1 MKQLI
6 YFIKFFSPPHSLCHT
21 SNFVSQQEARPFD
34 QKIYFVF
41 FQFQFWLQDISMSAF
56 NIFSTRALSSWFA
69 KKTSLVFFS
78 FNEYL
83 NVCIQ
88 HLFKKS
94 PSLLVLMIC
103 LENLPWFS
111 SFQCRHQ
118 DISMCAFNIFS
129 TRVTVCLSSW
139 RHLSVMCRWPQNRP
153 LYQSYTKQ

>member
-1 MKQLI
+1 MKELI
-6 YFIKFFSPPHSLCHT
+6 YFLQFFSPPPTLFATHPTLFLNKKRDRLIRKLT
-21 SNFVSQQEARPFD
+21 LF
-34 QKIYFVF
+34 F

-139 RHLSVMCRWPQNRP
+139 RHLSVTINHKP
-153 LYQSYTKQ
+153 